1 METKYG
7 DLVNPG
13 SGINLADVFMY
24 YDLFRKIVEISDL
37 TQEQQQLLNIRNI
50 SNFTEVT
57 REDLEKSWCVLTGE
71 CNSSECDIGGCCF
84 GLTNEATTNGTFN
97 EQIDVSGVSV
107 FLFEPGGK
115 LCFNSLE
122 ITGEPTRYNLT
133 TNDNSIT
140 GYITTLGEFDDSRVI
155 YESKDGEC
163 YEGSINTET
172 GFNILTKI

>member
-13 SGINLADVFMY
+13 SGINLADVFLY
-24 YDLFRKIVEISDL
+24 YDLFKKIIQISDL
-37 TQEQQQLLNIRNI
+37 TEQQKNLLNIRRI
-50 SNFTEVT
+50 PNFTEVT
-57 REDLEKSWCVLTGE
+57 REDLEKSWCVLTGD
-71 CNSSECDIGGCCF
+71 CDSSECEIGGCCF
-84 GLTNEATTNGTFN
+84 GLTNEATTNGTFD

-122 ITGEPTRYNLT
+122 ITGEPTRYNLKT
-133 TNDNSIT
+133 GDGSIS
-140 GYITTLGEFDDSRVI
+140 GYITTIGELSESRVI

-163 YEGSINTET
+163 YEGNINTEM